1 MKPHTRNITFAPV
14 TMMSMVSQS
23 DSILIARGRGKFVP
37 APAGWGRGLGLSPR
51 KCDSRGMRF
60 GRATGAG
67 RVPARETAGSLAAS
81 PPRLNGHRGPHSF
94 IDSKASTVRAAQ
106 KGRQTACISSTAA
119 VPKRQRVESA
129 SVVEFF
135 FKPSMSSI
143 EELERDHP
151 VYDRKVPVKVR
162 QTGRDERVAELT
174 IRVVMGV
181 RASHG
186 QRDRLMHIE
195 LTDDADLNFLF
206 ALDVTEDEF
215 HELKQ
220 DQSLLVEFTS
230 FAPKFCELLES
241 CRASAGWF

>member
-1 MKPHTRNITFAPV
+1 
-14 TMMSMVSQS
+14 MS
-23 DSILIARGRGKFVP
+23 
-37 APAGWGRGLGLSPR
+37 
-51 KCDSRGMRF
+51 
-60 GRATGAG
+60 T
-67 RVPARETAGSLAAS
+67 
-81 PPRLNGHRGPHSF
+81 
-94 IDSKASTVRAAQ
+94 
-106 KGRQTACISSTAA
+106 
-119 VPKRQRVESA
+119 
-129 SVVEFF
+129 
-135 FKPSMSSI
+135 I

-162 QTGRDERVAELT
+162 QTGRDERVADLT

-195 LTDDADLNFLF
+195 LTDDSDLNFLF

-241 CRASAGWF
+241 CRASVGWFSERVVVKVEVFGVRTSRRRRVCSLALLN